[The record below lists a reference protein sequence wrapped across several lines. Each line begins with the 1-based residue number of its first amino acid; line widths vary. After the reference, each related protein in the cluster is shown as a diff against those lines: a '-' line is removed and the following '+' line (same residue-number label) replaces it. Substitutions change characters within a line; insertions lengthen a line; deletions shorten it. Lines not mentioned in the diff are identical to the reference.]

1 MWRTLSRL
9 SQNVNRC
16 AGPSG
21 DEFVTYYE
29 NLAHAPAAETF
40 DKSFENEVMEIF
52 DMYDTKCTMPPIC
65 DRLEFDILNGNI
77 TIEEIEAAI
86 DSLKNNKAFGIDM
99 IPAEFIKHN
108 KCAIMGNLC
117 MVLNYI
123 IEQEEFPE
131 SWAEGV
137 RTSIHKSGAISDPCN
152 HRGITVLPIFEK
164 VFEIIVQ
171 RRLEFINEAF
181 MRKDRFN
188 GGFLKGSQTTDNLF
202 ILQSLIERQL
212 SLGQNLIICFI
223 DFSRAF
229 DLMDR
234 NILFY
239 KLIKSGLHGRVINT
253 LLNLYKK
260 TYFRVKHGGYLSDRI
275 LQDVGVNQGG
285 NASSIIFRKYLSDLR
300 NYLDAKTGV
309 ILSDDEILVHLLWAD
324 DLIMASTTTLDA
336 QNQLN
341 GLAKFCSKNKSIV
354 NETKTKYMVFGKLEK
369 VQLHFNG
376 HPLEQVTEYK
386 YLGNIVRS
394 VDRTTGDVFAANYE
408 YLCSKARGSS
418 MSLKRKTKDCGPL
431 SPKLMIYLFDSL
443 VRPVLTYGC
452 AVWGTRS
459 NGREQVDKIHLWYL
473 RALLGIKAT
482 SSNVITLGECGSI
495 PPSVTIQA
503 NCIIYLKRIQSLSET
518 SMLKQTLNEMK
529 KLHNLGF
536 NTWYGRVCELA
547 RQNGIDIEGMPDK
560 NEIKIAVLN
569 TFKGQWYSNLN
580 NVVLNPILRTYK
592 YLKTEFRME
601 PHLKLVTDLRYRKA
615 ITKLRASSH
624 ILEIERGRYTRPKT
638 PLENRL
644 CHTCNIIED
653 EIHFLVGCRLY
664 ADEREK
670 LFVEILNSFPE
681 FQNMDDFGK
690 FVFMLSYPDPKL
702 LTIVGKFIHNCF
714 QLRDS
719 QWFILIIEVQYP
731 NVCVI

>member
-1 MWRTLSRL
+1 
-9 SQNVNRC
+9 
-16 AGPSG
+16 
-21 DEFVTYYE
+21 
-29 NLAHAPAAETF
+29 
-40 DKSFENEVMEIF
+40 
-52 DMYDTKCTMPPIC
+52 
-65 DRLEFDILNGNI
+65 
-77 TIEEIEAAI
+77 
-86 DSLKNNKAFGIDM
+86 
-99 IPAEFIKHN
+99 
-108 KCAIMGNLC
+108 
-117 MVLNYI
+117 
-123 IEQEEFPE
+123 
-131 SWAEGV
+131 
-137 RTSIHKSGAISDPCN
+137 
-152 HRGITVLPIFEK
+152 
-164 VFEIIVQ
+164 
-171 RRLEFINEAF
+171 
-181 MRKDRFN
+181 
-188 GGFLKGSQTTDNLF
+188 
-202 ILQSLIERQL
+202 
-212 SLGQNLIICFI
+212 
-223 DFSRAF
+223 
-229 DLMDR
+229 
-234 NILFY
+234 
-239 KLIKSGLHGRVINT
+239 
-253 LLNLYKK
+253 
-260 TYFRVKHGGYLSDRI
+260 
-275 LQDVGVNQGG
+275 
-285 NASSIIFRKYLSDLR
+285 
-300 NYLDAKTGV
+300 
-309 ILSDDEILVHLLWAD
+309 
-324 DLIMASTTTLDA
+324 MASTTTLDA

-560 NEIKIAVLN
+560 NEIKIAVSN

-601 PHLKLVTDLRYRKA
+601 PHLKLVTDHRYRKA

-670 LFVEILNSFPE
+670 LFVEILNSFQE

-719 QWFILIIEVQYP
+719 QWFILIIEVPYP